1 MSEREQP
8 VAAPAYLG
16 RRRGF
21 EPITIIGLIFTV
33 LLHGGAL
40 VGAFIYKRKQAEAT
54 KPPPPQKYV
63 VAKLVRLGK
72 PRDKNKLPDKEVP
85 RIATIKKS
93 GVSYDGDPDA
103 KPKKKKKRKDRDA
116 QVSDKL
122 RRSFDKAAAFAKIS
136 DKANREGS
144 PDGVAGGT
152 AKKASK
158 GDRYMTRV
166 ADIWNRNWSLP
177 AIISPKKAR
186 SLYVLVVIRIDR
198 SGRIKF
204 PIKFDRKSGN
214 THFDA
219 SIRSAWSRIKR
230 LPLPPGDRVAS
241 VLANGLALRLTWRG
255 MR

>member
-8 VAAPAYLG
+8 IAATYLG

-40 VGAFIYKRKQAEAT
+40 VGAIIYKRKQAEAT
-54 KPPPPQKYV
+54 KPPPPLAKYV

-85 RIATIKKS
+85 RVATVKKT

-103 KPKKKKKRKDRDA
+103 KPTPKKKRRDRDA

-136 DKANREGS
+136 DQADQEGS

-158 GDRYMTRV
+158 GDRYMTRI
-166 ADIWNRNWSLP
+166 ADIWNRTWSLP
-177 AIISPKKAR
+177 AIISPKKAK
-186 SLYVLVVIRIDR
+186 SLFVLVVIRIDR
-198 SGRIKF
+198 SGRIQF
-204 PIKFDRKSGN
+204 PLKFDRKSGN
-214 THFDA
+214 SHFDA
-219 SIRSAWSRIKR
+219 SISSAWKRIKR
-230 LPLPPGDRVAS
+230 LPLPPVGRLAS
-241 VLANGLALRLTWRG
+241 VLANGLGLRLTWRG

>member
-1 MSEREQP
+1 VTELEQP
-8 VAAPAYLG
+8 IAATYIR

-40 VGAFIYKRKQAEAT
+40 VGAIIYKRKQAEAT
-54 KPPPPQKYV
+54 QPPPAGKYV

-72 PRDKNKLPDKEVP
+72 PRDKNKLPDKVVP
-85 RIATIKKS
+85 GVATVKKT
-93 GVSYDGDPDA
+93 GVSYDGDPDE
-103 KPKKKKKRKDRDA
+103 KPKPKKKRKDRDA
-116 QVSDKL
+116 KVSDKL

-136 DKANREGS
+136 DKADQEGS

-158 GDRYMTRV
+158 GDRYMTRI
-166 ADIWNRNWSLP
+166 ADRWNRTWSLP
-177 AIISPKKAR
+177 SIISPSKAK
-186 SLYVLVVIRIDR
+186 SLYVLIVLRIDR

-214 THFDA
+214 SHFDA

-230 LPLPPGDRVAS
+230 LPLPPGDRLAS
-241 VLANGLALRLTWRG
+241 ILANGLALRLTWRG